1 MALAKRRKMLWFIG
15 TVVAVLMLAGLA
27 LQAAIWINGSW
38 VLERVDRVVGG
49 SANVEQMAPAQY
61 GDDPQQRLIV
71 LRPNAISPA
80 ARLPVILFIH
90 GGSWASGNPA
100 NYALIG
106 RGFAPEG
113 FVVVVAGYRLGDAG
127 KYPAMLK
134 DGAAALSWT
143 HTNIA
148 ALGGDPDAIY
158 LMGHSAGAYNAVML
172 ALDQRWL
179 QAANV
184 PEAAVRGVVGIS
196 GPYDFLPLDTPDSI
210 RAFGDAPDLPATQP
224 INYTR
229 SDAPPM
235 LLLTGEADTTVKPRN
250 TRGLAAALT
259 ELGAEVQTAY
269 YPGMD
274 HSDPLVALAAPWR
287 NKRRVHAEIMRF
299 LERTAASSVPVQ
311 HETR

>member
-1 MALAKRRKMLWFIG
+1 MLWLIG
-15 TVVAVLMLAGLA
+15 AVVAVLALAGIA
-27 LQAAIWINGSW
+27 LQIAIWINGSW

-49 SANVEQMAPAQY
+49 SANVEQMVPAQY
-61 GDDPQQRLIV
+61 DDDPQQRLIV
-71 LRPNAISPA
+71 LRPNATSPA

-90 GGSWASGNPA
+90 GGSWSSGNPE

-113 FVVVVAGYRLGDAG
+113 FIVVVAGYRLGDVG
-127 KYPAMLK
+127 KYPAMLE

-143 HTNIA
+143 HTNIG

-172 ALDQRWL
+172 ALDQQWL
-179 QAANV
+179 RTANV
-184 PEAAVRGVVGIS
+184 PETAIRGAIGIS
-196 GPYDFLPLDTPDSI
+196 GPYDFLPLDGPGVE
-210 RAFGDAPDLPATQP
+210 RAFGDSPDLPATQP

-229 SDAPPM
+229 GDAPPM

-250 TRGLAAALT
+250 TRALAAALT
-259 ELGAEVQTAY
+259 ELGAEAQTAY

-274 HSDPLVALAAPWR
+274 HSAPLVALAAPWR
-287 NKRRVHAEIMRF
+287 NKSRVHAEIMRF
-299 LERTAASSVPVQ
+299 LERTTASSVPVQ